1 MNFVDFIDDKEAF
14 ATEVKH
20 AINQKAFA
28 ELDNLKRDL
37 ATDFINNVEGMDNV
51 EPE

>member
-1 MNFVDFIDDKEAF
+1 MNFVEFIDDKEAF

-20 AINQKAFA
+20 AINQRVFA
-28 ELDNLKRDL
+28 ELDTIKKDL

-51 EPE
+51 ESD